1 MREKWIAPIL
11 LFAFAWHIATIS
23 ALSQTTAQRSAADLK
38 KCVKDATCSSV
49 LDAAYKLAKRQEF
62 DFLLRQYPVAG
73 NNTQQL
79 LVQAIYASKLGRNNP
94 KVIRF
99 MRDVA
104 FSQTLDSQ
112 FSDTR
117 WYALQFLA
125 DKCDQ
130 KALMELNTHGG
141 GEQTPY
147 QFQVSCG
154 DWARTL
160 RTFGMCKYTA
170 SREVLVNSLNS
181 SCLDV
186 LNAAAASLQGLY
198 PETCQ
203 KLKTS
208 REVTDCYR
216 RSWNK

>member
-1 MREKWIAPIL
+1 MRRKWIAPIL
-11 LFAFAWHIATIS
+11 LFAVAWHIASIPS
-23 ALSQTTAQRSAADLK
+23 LSQPTSQRSAADLE
-38 KCVKDATCSSV
+38 KCVKDETCSSV
-49 LDAAYKLAKRQEF
+49 LDAAYKLARLHKF
-62 DFLLRQYPVAG
+62 DFLLRQYPTAG
-73 NNTQQL
+73 SNTKQL
-79 LVQAIYASKLGRNNP
+79 LVQAIYASQFGRNNP
-94 KVIRF
+94 KVVRL

-104 FSQTLDSQ
+104 FSQTSHED

-125 DKCDQ
+125 DICDQ
-130 KALMELNTHGG
+130 KALMELSMYGG
-141 GEQTPY
+141 DAQTPY

-154 DWARTL
+154 DWAHTL

-181 SCLDV
+181 SCLDI
-186 LNAAAASLQGLY
+186 LNAAAASLQQLY

-208 REVTDCYR
+208 GEVKDCYR
-216 RSWNK
+216 RAWKK

>member
-1 MREKWIAPIL
+1 MRRKWIVPIL
-11 LFAFAWHIATIS
+11 LFAFVWQIATIS
-23 ALSQTTAQRSAADLK
+23 ALSQPKEQRSAADLK
-38 KCVKDATCSSV
+38 KCVKDASCSSV
-49 LDAAYKLAKRQEF
+49 LDAAYRLAIHQEF
-62 DFLLRQYPVAG
+62 DFLIRQYPIAG

-79 LVQAIYASKLGRNNP
+79 IVQAIYASNHGRNNP
-94 KVIRF
+94 KVIQF
-99 MRDVA
+99 MRAIA
-104 FSQTLDSQ
+104 FPLTSNDQ

-125 DKCDQ
+125 EICDQ
-130 KALMELNTHGG
+130 KALMELNTNGG
-141 GEQTPY
+141 DAQSPY

-154 DWARTL
+154 EWARTL

-216 RSWNK
+216 RSGNK

>member
-1 MREKWIAPIL
+1 
-11 LFAFAWHIATIS
+11 
-23 ALSQTTAQRSAADLK
+23 
-38 KCVKDATCSSV
+38 V
-49 LDAAYKLAKRQEF
+49 LDDAYKLARSQEF
-62 DFLLRQYPVAG
+62 DFLLRQYSVAG
-73 NNTQQL
+73 TNTQQL

-94 KVIRF
+94 KVVRF
-99 MRDVA
+99 MRDLA
-104 FSQTLDSQ
+104 FSQSSIDQL
-112 FSDTR
+112 SDTR

-125 DKCDQ
+125 DICDQ
-130 KALMELNTHGG
+130 KALKELTAEGG
-141 GEQTPY
+141 DAQTPY

-160 RTFGMCKYTA
+160 RTFGVCKYTA
-170 SREVLVNSLNS
+170 GREVLVDSLNS

-186 LNAAAASLQGLY
+186 LNAAAASLQRLY

-208 REVTDCYR
+208 REITECYR

>member
-1 MREKWIAPIL
+1 MRRKWFAPIC
-11 LFAFAWHIATIS
+11 LFAFVGQIATIS
-23 ALSQTTAQRSAADLK
+23 ALSQPTAQRSIADLK

-49 LDAAYKLAKRQEF
+49 LDAAYRLARRQEF
-62 DFLLRQYPVAG
+62 DFLLRQYPIAG
-73 NNTQQL
+73 NSTQQL

-94 KVIRF
+94 KVVRF

-104 FSQTLDSQ
+104 FSQTPNDQ
-112 FSDTR
+112 FSDAR

-125 DKCDQ
+125 DICDQ

-141 GEQTPY
+141 DAQTPY

-154 DWARTL
+154 NWAQTL
-160 RTFGMCKYTA
+160 RTFGMCKYAA

-186 LNAAAASLQGLY
+186 LNAAAASLQRLY

>member
-1 MREKWIAPIL
+1 MRRKWGAPIL
-11 LFAFAWHIATIS
+11 FFAFVWHIATIS
-23 ALSQTTAQRSAADLK
+23 ALSQATEQRSAADLK
-38 KCVKDATCSSV
+38 KCVKNATCSSV
-49 LDAAYKLAKRQEF
+49 LDAAYKLARRQEF

-73 NNTQQL
+73 NSTQQL
-79 LVQAIYASKLGRNNP
+79 LVQAIYESKLGRNNL
-94 KVIRF
+94 KVVEL
-99 MRDVA
+99 MREVA
-104 FSQTLDSQ
+104 FSQTSVEQ

-125 DKCDQ
+125 DMCNQ
-130 KALMELNTHGG
+130 KALMELSTHGG
-141 GEQTPY
+141 DAQTPY

-160 RTFGMCKYTA
+160 SAFGKCKYAA

-186 LNAAAASLQGLY
+186 LNAAAASLQQLY

-208 REVTDCYR
+208 QKIIDCYH

>member
-1 MREKWIAPIL
+1 MRRKWIVPIL
-11 LFAFAWHIATIS
+11 FFILVWQIANIS
-23 ALSQTTAQRSAADLK
+23 ALSQQAGQRSAADLRT
-38 KCVKDATCSSV
+38 CIKDPTCSSV
-49 LDAAYKLAKRQEF
+49 LDDAYKLARSQEF
-62 DFLLRQYPVAG
+62 DFLLRQYSVAG
-73 NNTQQL
+73 TNTQQL

-94 KVIRF
+94 KVVRF
-99 MRDVA
+99 MRDLA
-104 FSQTLDSQ
+104 FSQSSIDQL
-112 FSDTR
+112 SDTR

-125 DKCDQ
+125 DICDQ
-130 KALMELNTHGG
+130 KALKELTAEGG
-141 GEQTPY
+141 DAQTPY

-160 RTFGMCKYTA
+160 RTFGVCKYTA
-170 SREVLVNSLNS
+170 GREVLVDSLNS

-186 LNAAAASLQGLY
+186 LNAAAASLQRLY

-208 REVTDCYR
+208 REITECYR

>member
-1 MREKWIAPIL
+1 MRRKWIAPIL
-11 LFAFAWHIATIS
+11 FFTFVWHIATIS
-23 ALSQTTAQRSAADLK
+23 ALSQPTAQRNAADLK

-49 LDAAYKLAKRQEF
+49 LDAAYKLARRQEF

-79 LVQAIYASKLGRNNP
+79 LVQAIYASELGRNNP
-94 KVIRF
+94 KVVRF

-104 FSQTLDSQ
+104 FSQTPNDQS
-112 FSDTR
+112 SDTR

-125 DKCDQ
+125 DICDQ

-141 GEQTPY
+141 DAQIPY

-160 RTFGMCKYTA
+160 RTFGMCKYTP

-181 SCLDV
+181 FCLDV
-186 LNAAAASLQGLY
+186 LNAAAASLQRLY

-208 REVTDCYR
+208 REITDCYR